1 MLQLAFVN
9 FKQNSY
15 IQVEGTPA
23 TSCFYIIQSGKI
35 RCFHE
40 TEVPGNAPRMLG
52 PGDFIGVVA
61 CMSSHSQTESVIAI
75 TNVVA
80 IKVNREQYP
89 ELIMKNTPVAMKIVR
104 SFAQEMNSFAQY
116 LS

>member
-1 MLQLAFVN
+1 MLQLTFVN

-80 IKVNREQYP
+80 IMLSFIDNVSILND
-89 ELIMKNTPVAMKIVR
+89 LNTIYGIIYNTIK
-104 SFAQEMNSFAQY
+104 
-116 LS
+116 